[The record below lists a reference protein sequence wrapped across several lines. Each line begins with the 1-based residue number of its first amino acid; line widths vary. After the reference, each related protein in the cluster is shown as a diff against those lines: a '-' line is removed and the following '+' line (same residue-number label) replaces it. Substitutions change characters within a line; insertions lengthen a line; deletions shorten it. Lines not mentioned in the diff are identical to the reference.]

1 MMAELFDKNE
11 LILFVI
17 YNKKKKMYYRGGE
30 KVFFGT
36 NNVNDAKFYKSEAS
50 AMYAIN
56 KLAANTYNGKYTVDD
71 YCLIKYRSAVEE
83 VLNATETAIN
93 L

>member
-1 MMAELFDKNE
+1 MADLFEKNE

-17 YNKKKKMYYRGGE
+17 YHKKKKMYYRGGE

-36 NNVNDAKFYKSEAS
+36 NNVNDAKFYKSEAL

-56 KLAANTYNGKYTVDD
+56 KLAANTYSGKYTVDD
-71 YCLIKYRSAVEE
+71 YCLVKYKAAVEE
-83 VLNATETAIN
+83 ILDATETALN